1 MIKYF
6 KFRGREVHSVSQLA
20 EADWAHISAPL
31 SQSEMVKLSETLD
44 IPLDFI
50 TDSLDADE
58 RSRYEIEDNS
68 KLILINTPLVNLEAK
83 ENEALYTTVPIGI
96 VILETSVITISQEKN
111 MIIERILDNKIKKF
125 NPADKALFILH
136 ILDQNVFWFLDC
148 LKQLN
153 LKRNIIEQELYNS
166 SRNTELR
173 QLLKIEKSL
182 VYFVN
187 SLSANDLLMMKM
199 KRTDF
204 LKIKERDPH
213 ADQFEDI
220 IIDNGQALEMSN
232 VYTNILSG
240 TMEAY
245 ASIIS
250 NNLNSFI
257 HRLTII
263 TIILMV
269 PTLVSSFYG
278 MNLSHIPLREHEHAF
293 LILIGISILLGFLI
307 IIFLGRNTRKGS

>member
-1 MIKYF
+1 MVNFF
-6 KFRGREVHSVSQLA
+6 KFRGQEVKVVDTLGD
-20 EADWAHISAPL
+20 ADWIHISAPL
-31 SQSEMVKLSETLD
+31 HQAEIEKIADQLK
-44 IPLDFI
+44 IPVDFI
-50 TDSLDADE
+50 TDSLDVDE
-58 RSRYEIEDNS
+58 RSRYEVEETS
-68 KLILINTPLVNLEAK
+68 KLILINTPLINDNAK
-83 ENEALYTTVPIGI
+83 ENEAIYITVPIGI
-96 VILETSVITISQEKN
+96 VILDNQVITISQETN
-111 MIIERILDNKIKKF
+111 MIIERILANKVKKF
-125 NPADKALFILH
+125 NPTDKALFVLH
-136 ILDQNVFWFLDC
+136 IFEQNVFWFLEC
-148 LKQLN
+148 LKKLN
-153 LKRNIIEQELYNS
+153 LKRNLIEQELYNS

-173 QLLKIEKSL
+173 QLLRIEKSL

-204 LKIKERDPH
+204 LKIRGVDPH
-213 ADQFEDI
+213 EDQFEDI

-250 NNLNSFI
+250 NNLNTFI

-269 PTLVSSFYG
+269 PTLVASFYG
-278 MNLSHIPLREHEHAF
+278 MNLDYIPLSGHRYAF
-293 LILIGISILLGFLI
+293 FILLAVSIFLGI
-307 IIFLGRNTRKGS
+307 LLIIFLGGTDKKR